1 MKKKLAAEAV
11 LKKASAMNGKSYC
24 GEFVGKKTSIPT

>member
-1 MKKKLAAEAV
+1 MKKKAAAEAI

-24 GEFVGKKTSIPT
+24 GEFVGKTVIPT